1 MNEQL
6 PHGKLNCSEQPW
18 PCQESCS
25 IQHFELLRQ
34 CDVRGLLHCHTA
46 YVDGAH
52 DLAAIVRTA
61 RELGLDYLGV
71 TDKFKSDFCRDGLCA
86 ESMASQR
93 AEIDRYNA
101 DGNGFTLLHGV
112 EVEVDPQ
119 GDLPVDGKL
128 LAAFDYVV
136 ATMRHSHGL
145 DYETQTERAVQA
157 VRHPRVSILGHPI
170 GHFMTTGREL
180 PMDLDRV
187 LTAASEV
194 GVAVE
199 IDANPAHEDLD
210 WKNCYHAQKLG
221 VTLVIASDAHRAARL
236 GDYRHGAEMTR
247 DAGLCCRQILNTQ
260 SADEVRA
267 YFTRTG

>member
-1 MNEQL
+1 MNERL
-6 PHGKLNCSEQPW
+6 PEETLNCLEQPW

-25 IQHFELLRQ
+25 VRHFELLRQ

-52 DLAAIVRTA
+52 DLAAIVGTA

-71 TDKFKSDFCRDGLCA
+71 TDKLMSDYCADGLCA

-93 AEIDRYNA
+93 AEIEKYNA

-112 EVEVDPQ
+112 EVEVDPE
-119 GDLPVDGKL
+119 GNLPVDEEL
-128 LAAFDYVV
+128 LAGFDYVV
-136 ATMRHSHGL
+136 ATMHHSHDL
-145 DYETQTERAVQA
+145 DRERQTTRALRAVK
-157 VRHPRVSILGHPI
+157 HPRVSILGHPI
-170 GHFMTTGREL
+170 GHFMTTGRDL
-180 PMDLDRV
+180 PLDIDRV
-187 LTAASEV
+187 LTAASAAR
-194 GVAVE
+194 VAVE

-221 VTLVIASDAHRAARL
+221 VILVIASDAHRAARL
-236 GDYRHGAEMTR
+236 CDYRHGAEMTR

-260 SADEVRA
+260 TADEVRA
-267 YFTRTG
+267 YFTRAV